1 MSDRVMKVNYC
12 YVVVPNRPGQGAK
25 VFTAIRESGV
35 NLLAHVG
42 FPRRK
47 GSAQLDFVAPNL
59 TKVRGVARKNGWR
72 VSKQKKAFLV
82 QGSDKSGAV
91 NRHFARLADARI
103 GVPGR
108 HHAADD
114 FFADAAGPGASVFVA
129 QERHRRGF
137 ARTVTFTFVLRLSR
151 WARRPV

>member
-12 YVVVPNRPGQGAK
+12 YVVVPNRAGQGAK

-59 TKVRGVARKNGWR
+59 TKVRSVARKNGWR

-91 NRHFARLADARI
+91 NRHFARLADARV
-103 GVPGR
+103 GVT
-108 HHAADD
+108 AA
-114 FFADAAGPGASVFVA
+114 AALAAGMNRYGMIVWVKP
-129 QERHRRGF
+129 RDY
-137 ARTVTFTFVLRLSR
+137 ARA
-151 WARRPV
+151 ARALKAR